1 MIVLSLTDCPPA
13 LRGELTRWL
22 LEIHTGVYV
31 GHVSAR
37 VRDRIWER
45 VQEHAKSGRATMV
58 FSTGK
63 GEQRLDFYTHQSDW
77 EPVDFDG
84 LKLVLRP
91 SAQRLSQTKTPQAPL
106 AGYSKAARMRKAKQ
120 MSRRRRAVETGW
132 THYAVIDLETTG
144 LSASQDEIIELGAI
158 IVRDDQVVATYE
170 ALVTIEGKL
179 PDKVTKLTGITEDDL
194 RKTGKL
200 PAVAL
205 AEFFAFLEDFPV
217 VAHHGD
223 FDYAFLRSAC
233 SKYDFP
239 LFSNQYEDT
248 MPLAK
253 RYVNQVGNY
262 KLETLVEHLGISV
275 SRMHR
280 SLNDCFATMQLYM
293 KLNEI
298 RQQTEIE

>member
-45 VQEHAKSGRATMV
+45 VQEYAKSGRATMV

-77 EPVDFDG
+77 EPIDFDG

-91 SAQRLSQTKTPQAPL
+91 STQRLSQTKSSQNLL

-120 MSRRRRAVETGW
+120 MSRRRRADEPEW

-144 LSASQDEIIELGAI
+144 LSASQDEIIEFGAL
-158 IVRDDQVVATYE
+158 IVKDDQVEATYQT
-170 ALVTIEGKL
+170 LVAIEGRL
-179 PDKVTKLTGITEDDL
+179 PDEVGKLTGITEDEL
-194 RKTGKL
+194 RQKGKQ
-200 PAVAL
+200 PFVAL
-205 AEFFAFLEDFPV
+205 AEFLDFLNDLPV
-217 VAHHGD
+217 VAHHGE

-233 SKYDFP
+233 AKHSLP
-239 LFSNQYEDT
+239 LFSNPCKDT
-248 MPLAK
+248 MSLSK
-253 RYVNQVGNY
+253 RYINQVGNY
-262 KLETLVEHLGISV
+262 KLETLVEHFGISV

-280 SLNDCFATMQLYM
+280 SLDDCFATMQLYK

-298 RQQTEIE
+298 VQQSGLD